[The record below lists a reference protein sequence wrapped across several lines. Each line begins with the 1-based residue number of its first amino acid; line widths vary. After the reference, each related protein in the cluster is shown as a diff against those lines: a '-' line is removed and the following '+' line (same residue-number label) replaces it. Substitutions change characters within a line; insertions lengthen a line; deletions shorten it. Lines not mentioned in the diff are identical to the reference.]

1 MGHPKRGHMDAN
13 KVYNRLLEINIT
25 IDPNPIPNPVYIN
38 QKIGECHAF
47 IEEVEKLSINASKET
62 SILQRALNDALA
74 SYESEKEAL
83 ISTHDEIR
91 SLPNIRDREA
101 RANSFLKTKLSEI
114 NSLKN
119 ELSDLN
125 NLSKAINLKLKNL
138 NRANSDIKLQLR
150 LMESQIKLGSSP
162 VSDAAA
168 RSLMEEFQKSAMNED
183 SFKDSETESE
193 HVMVMDPTSP
203 IDTDSL
209 LKIKGFEDDDGKS
222 TDFDHLINPEP
233 AVIKEDRIED
243 MPEVATVETSEDD
256 NCPIDEEAV
265 SDEETLAEAEKSIKD
280 STLIDLDQIIGEEP
294 VKQGGDTINVDDA
307 KTVVEPQ
314 KAEAE
319 TPKEQGTQGSNKI
332 DIDALLSQW

>member
-1 MGHPKRGHMDAN
+1 MDAN
-13 KVYNRLLEINIT
+13 KVYNRLLEINIA

-74 SYESEKEAL
+74 AYESEKEAL

-91 SLPNIRDREA
+91 SLPNIKDREA
-101 RANSFLKTKLSEI
+101 RANSFLKSKLSEI

-168 RSLMEEFQKSAMNED
+168 KSLMEEFQKSTMNQD

-193 HVMVMDPTSP
+193 HVTVLDPTSP
-203 IDTDSL
+203 IDTDAL
-209 LKIKGFEDDDGKS
+209 LQIKSQEEEDDGVS
-222 TDFDHLINPEP
+222 SDFDHLINPDP
-233 AVIKEDRIED
+233 IVIKEDRIED
-243 MPEVATVETSEDD
+243 MPEVVDDTSMDD
-256 NCPIDEEAV
+256 CPIDEETV
-265 SDEETLAEAEKSIKD
+265 SDEETLAEAEKSIED
-280 STLIDLDQIIGEEP
+280 TTLIDLDQIIEEP
-294 VKQGGDTINVDDA
+294 KKQGGDTANADNA
-307 KTVVEPQ
+307 KTIVEPQ
-314 KAEAE
+314 RADAEA
-319 TPKEQGTQGSNKI
+319 PKEQGTQGSNKI